1 MQKAAVSKARSD
13 DVKARMARVWH
24 LRMSFLRCLTT
35 FSSFARKREHGRKL
49 NSGSLE
55 KSCAGIVHCLLLIGR
70 RLFEVDD
77 RQLD

>member
-70 RLFEVDD
+70 RLFEADD